1 MIFNSFR
8 LEIKTEKIQK
18 IIKMMERKRGTDASI
33 VISLFLSITIYS

>member
-1 MIFNSFR
+1 MICNSFR

>member
-18 IIKMMERKRGTDASI
+18 IMKMMERKRGTDALI